1 MVDCLAEACSMMLLY
16 LALDLMLASYSFG
29 LSGSAWNSLRGLANF
44 NDFYYA
50 SEFTPGINPVG
61 PI

>member
-1 MVDCLAEACSMMLLY
+1 MMLLY
-16 LALDLMLASYSFG
+16 LAFDLMLASYSFG